1 MFFLDHQPQSMLKRL
16 KAEGQTKHKS
26 RRALVLNKE
35 LPNDQTSNHC
45 KFWLYDILQGSC
57 RYRVCVCFKYN
68 NHVTSCRTNFSYIKV
83 TITVHTSNHCK
94 LWLYGI
100 LQFKYNN
107 YITSCQTNFSYI
119 KRAYPV

>member
-26 RRALVLNKE
+26 RRLLVLNKE

-45 KFWLYDILQGSC
+45 KFEES
-57 RYRVCVCFKYN
+57 RYRVCVCLKYN

-83 TITVHTSNHCK
+83 TITVHISNHCK